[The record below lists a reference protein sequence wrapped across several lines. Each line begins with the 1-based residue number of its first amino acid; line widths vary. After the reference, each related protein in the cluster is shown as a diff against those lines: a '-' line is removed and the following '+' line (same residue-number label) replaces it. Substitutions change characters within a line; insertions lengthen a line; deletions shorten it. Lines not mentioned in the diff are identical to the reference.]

1 MNQAIDQYPAGAP
14 GIDTPPRGPA
24 YAARTERF
32 LDDPRK
38 KSPLVAAIL
47 SAMPGLGQ
55 IYVGYYQQGF
65 IHIAAIA
72 GMIALIATDSIA
84 RDLQGPLGF
93 LIAFTW
99 MYNVIDAARRASLYN
114 QALSGL
120 RPMDLPEDAKGPRQF
135 GSLAGGVVLIAT
147 GLVLFGHTMF
157 GYSLAWVAQWWPMA
171 LVGLGAWLVY
181 QDRAAKAEGSGRAT
195 GSGASGPGDLGAQ

>member
-1 MNQAIDQYPAGAP
+1 MNQAIDQYPVGAP
-14 GIDTPPRGPA
+14 GVEAPPRVAP
-24 YAARTERF
+24 RTERF
-32 LDDPRK
+32 LDAPRK

-47 SAMPGLGQ
+47 SVMPGLGQ
-55 IYVGYYQQGF
+55 VYVGYYQQGF

-72 GMIALIATDSIA
+72 GMIALIATNSIDS
-84 RDLQGPLGF
+84 DLQGPLGF
-93 LIAFTW
+93 FIAFVW

-120 RPMDLPEDAKGPRQF
+120 RPMDLPEDAKGPRRM
-135 GSLAGGVVLIAT
+135 GSLGGGVVLIGA

-157 GYSLAWVAQWWPMA
+157 GMSLRWVADWWPMA

-181 QDRAAKAEGSGRAT
+181 QDRLGKGATSGRA
-195 GSGASGPGDLGAQ
+195 SGASDYGAQ